1 MIYKHI
7 NIEDLLKYEEDYPPF
22 KGPNHIYVF
31 GYVVNMTKS
40 VIWMTK
46 SVIWMTKNVIWLTKN
61 VVNPCNVLI
70 ISVSGAP

>member
-46 SVIWMTKNVIWLTKN
+46 SVI
-61 VVNPCNVLI
+61 
-70 ISVSGAP
+70 

>member
-46 SVIWMTKNVIWLTKN
+46 NVIWLTKN